1 MGHSAV
7 GRRGIL
13 FGDDGRLSEPLTTL
27 LRSAQSRVSS
37 GAPLDV
43 ACEDT
48 RTSLPAEIYSKRHR
62 GPRQIK
68 NRVTLAIRLTDD
80 RAAVM

>member
-1 MGHSAV
+1 MVRSPGSLLVV
-7 GRRGIL
+7 GEGIL
-13 FGDDGRLSEPLTTL
+13 FGDDGRWSEPLTTL

-48 RTSLPAEIYSKRHR
+48 LTSLHSIVSSRERFRARLPA
-62 GPRQIK
+62 
-68 NRVTLAIRLTDD
+68 
-80 RAAVM
+80 

>member
-1 MGHSAV
+1 MASLFVV
-7 GRRGIL
+7 GEGVL
-13 FGDDGRLSEPLTTL
+13 FGDDGRWSEPLTTL

-48 RTSLPAEIYSKRHR
+48 RLSSPD
-62 GPRQIK
+62 
-68 NRVTLAIRLTDD
+68 NRREVEEGLA
-80 RAAVM
+80 

>member
-1 MGHSAV
+1 VTLGSLLVV
-7 GRRGIL
+7 GEGIL
-13 FGDDGRLSEPLTTL
+13 FGDDGRWSEPLTTL

-48 RTSLPAEIYSKRHR
+48 
-62 GPRQIK
+62 
-68 NRVTLAIRLTDD
+68 LASPFTEYFVYAWEAWARSPVCGDVAIV
-80 RAAVM
+80 RA